1 LYDKKVMPTAYVLI
15 NCDFDHKDEVMKG
28 VNQLPGI
35 LESAELDTAYDI
47 LVKLNMGTVE
57 ELQETIKGHI
67 KRIPHIKSIVTLV
80 TTQDTDRN
88 SL

>member
-1 LYDKKVMPTAYVLI
+1 MPTAYVLI

-28 VNQLPGI
+28 VNQLPGV